1 MISQGVF
8 PFRARKRCWESA
20 WSAALSGVSAACGLA
35 QLPLSQARTLG
46 RNKSSKPRRS
56 ATSSTRDIRQSLP
69 FSPTN
74 YTFSPHR
81 HDTAVAMG
89 TGKKEATRRERQG
102 KDGKDGMGNVRV
114 KGENF
119 YRSGKRVKQL
129 NIWKEG
135 KAEHNA
141 RGDVTKAASYQSKET
156 PVARI
161 EPNRKWFT
169 NTRVISQDA
178 LTAFRGAVEEQKKD
192 PYSFLLKQNKLPMSL
207 INDNKGK
214 ERVDGLLQ
222 HAAKIK
228 IEGEKFGDTFGPN
241 AQRKRPK
248 LAVSS
253 IEDLAAASGNDLET
267 YDERRKEQAM
277 LSGQTLDEEPEN
289 DQAYFLP
296 DAGALTTA
304 REAIFTKGQSKRI
317 WNELYKVID
326 SSDVVIHVLDARDPL
341 GTRCRSIE
349 KYIRE
354 EAPHKH
360 LLFLLNKCDLVP
372 TNVAVRDDPYFPF
385 PLTLRPF
392 FSCAQPADHATVL
405 CQGTIPAPLLGHHL
419 MVGICY
425 NFGRSIS
432 RPPRSNSVLLFGRLG
447 DESLSLF

>member
-1 MISQGVF
+1 M
-8 PFRARKRCWESA
+8 PF
-20 WSAALSGVSAACGLA
+20 LLH
-35 QLPLSQARTLG
+35 QTPPLF
-46 RNKSSKPRRS
+46 
-56 ATSSTRDIRQSLP
+56 
-69 FSPTN
+69 FS
-74 YTFSPHR
+74 FKGHR
-81 HDTAVAMG
+81 HYTASAMG
-89 TGKKEATRRERQG
+89 TGKKEATRRVRQG
-102 KDGKDGMGNVRV
+102 KDGKDGMGNIRV

-135 KAEHNA
+135 RAEHNA
-141 RGDVTKAASYQSKET
+141 AGEVTKAASYQSKET

-178 LTAFRGAVEEQKKD
+178 LAKFRGAVEEQSKD

-253 IEDLAAASGNDLET
+253 IEDLAASTGNDLDT
-267 YDERRKEQAM
+267 YDERRREAAM
-277 LSGQTLDEEPEN
+277 LSGQILDDEPAN

-341 GTRCRSIE
+341 GTRCRSVE
-349 KYIRE
+349 KYIKE

-372 TNVAVRDDPYFPF
+372 TNVAVCSNPF
-385 PLTLRPF
+385 PNIT
-392 FSCAQPADHATVL
+392 SH
-405 CQGTIPAPLLGHHL
+405 PLL
-419 MVGICY
+419 
-425 NFGRSIS
+425 
-432 RPPRSNSVLLFGRLG
+432 P
-447 DESLSLF
+447 LS

>member
-1 MISQGVF
+1 
-8 PFRARKRCWESA
+8 
-20 WSAALSGVSAACGLA
+20 
-35 QLPLSQARTLG
+35 
-46 RNKSSKPRRS
+46 
-56 ATSSTRDIRQSLP
+56 
-69 FSPTN
+69 
-74 YTFSPHR
+74 
-81 HDTAVAMG
+81 MG
-89 TGKKEATRRERQG
+89 TGKKEATRRVRQG
-102 KDGKDGMGNVRV
+102 KDGKDGMGNIRV

-119 YRSGKRVKQL
+119 YRTGKRVKQL

-141 RGDVTKAASYQSKET
+141 AGEVTKAASYQSKDT

-178 LTAFRGAVEEQKKD
+178 LSKFRGAVEEQSKD

-253 IEDLAAASGNDLET
+253 IEDLANSTGTDLET
-267 YDERRKEQAM
+267 YDTRRKEQAM
-277 LSGQTLDEEPEN
+277 LQGVTLDEEPEN
-289 DQAYFLP
+289 SQAYFAP
-296 DAGALTTA
+296 DDGEGTSA

-341 GTRCRSIE
+341 GTRCRSVE

-372 TNVAVRDDPYFPF
+372 TNVAVCSNPPF
-385 PLTLRPF
+385 LAHIPPLPSLFAR
-392 FSCAQPADHATVL
+392 CAHIATALVR
-405 CQGTIPAPLLGHHL
+405 IPRQ
-419 MVGICY
+419 C
-425 NFGRSIS
+425 RS
-432 RPPRSNSVLLFGRLG
+432 RPSLNGWNLLQQWQINISPAQTR
-447 DESLSLF
+447 

>member
-1 MISQGVF
+1 
-8 PFRARKRCWESA
+8 
-20 WSAALSGVSAACGLA
+20 
-35 QLPLSQARTLG
+35 
-46 RNKSSKPRRS
+46 
-56 ATSSTRDIRQSLP
+56 
-69 FSPTN
+69 
-74 YTFSPHR
+74 
-81 HDTAVAMG
+81 MG
-89 TGKKEATRRERQG
+89 TGKKEATRRVRQG
-102 KDGKDGMGNVRV
+102 KDGKDGMGNIRV

-119 YRSGKRVKQL
+119 YRTGKRVKQL

-141 RGDVTKAASYQSKET
+141 AGEVTKAASYQSKET

-178 LTAFRGAVEEQKKD
+178 LSKFRGAVEEQSKD

-253 IEDLAAASGNDLET
+253 IEDLANSTGTDLET
-267 YDERRKEQAM
+267 YDTRRKEQAM
-277 LSGQTLDEEPEN
+277 LQGVTLDEEPEN
-289 DQAYFLP
+289 SQAYFAP
-296 DAGALTTA
+296 DDGEGASA

-341 GTRCRSIE
+341 GTRCRSVE

-372 TNVAVRDDPYFPF
+372 TNVAVCSNP
-385 PLTLRPF
+385 PLTHPHPSTPFTLHPWRSAPMSPQLLSGYHASAALGRP
-392 FSCAQPADHATVL
+392 
-405 CQGTIPAPLLGHHL
+405 
-419 MVGICY
+419 
-425 NFGRSIS
+425 
-432 RPPRSNSVLLFGRLG
+432 
-447 DESLSLF
+447 